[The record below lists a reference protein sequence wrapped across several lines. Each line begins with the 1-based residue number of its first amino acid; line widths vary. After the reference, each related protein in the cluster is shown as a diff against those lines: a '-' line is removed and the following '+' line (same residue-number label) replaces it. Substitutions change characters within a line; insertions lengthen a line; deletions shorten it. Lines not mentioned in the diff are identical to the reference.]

1 MMEFLNILKEGK
13 EYKEQVYALYETA
26 FPKEEQKPISYME
39 KWAEEGK
46 AELLAVV
53 EEREFICLAMNMFS
67 SSAAVLDYF
76 AISPEKR
83 SGGYGGKAVWGELL
97 AVVEEREF
105 ICLAMNMFSSSAAV
119 LDYFAISPEKRSG
132 GYGGK
137 AVWGLV
143 ERFKGQKY
151 VFEIEKQD
159 ELAENA
165 EDRKRRKAFYKKRRI
180 WRQSSQGAR
189 GTV

>member
-53 EEREFICLAMNMFS
+53 EEREFIGLVMNMFS

-76 AISPEKR
+76 AISPEKEAEDMEAKQ
-83 SGGYGGKAVWGELL
+83 SGVSWNGFRDK
-97 AVVEEREF
+97 
-105 ICLAMNMFSSSAAV
+105 NMF
-119 LDYFAISPEKRSG
+119 LKLKNRTIGRKCR
-132 GYGGK
+132 
-137 AVWGLV
+137 
-143 ERFKGQKY
+143 GQ
-151 VFEIEKQD
+151 
-159 ELAENA
+159 
-165 EDRKRRKAFYKKRRI
+165 KRRKAFI
-180 WRQSSQGAR
+180 
-189 GTV
+189 

>member
-53 EEREFICLAMNMFS
+53 EEREFIGLVMNMFS

-83 SGGYGGKAVWGELL
+83 NGGYGGKAV
-97 AVVEEREF
+97 R
-105 ICLAMNMFSSSAAV
+105 
-119 LDYFAISPEKRSG
+119 
-132 GYGGK
+132 
-137 AVWGLV
+137 GLV
-143 ERFKGQKY
+143 ERFQGQKY

-165 EDRKRRKAFYKKRRI
+165 EDRKRRKAFYLRNGLKETGLFVHAYDTDFEILTPDGELIYKQYEDMLKEMLGKDLNLASPSLI
-180 WRQSSQGAR
+180 EEK
-189 GTV
+189 

>member
-53 EEREFICLAMNMFS
+53 EEREFIGLVMNMFS

-83 SGGYGGKAVWGELL
+83 SGGYGGKAVRGSWNGF
-97 AVVEEREF
+97 RDK
-105 ICLAMNMFSSSAAV
+105 NMFLKLKNRTSWQ
-119 LDYFAISPEKRSG
+119 KMQRT
-132 GYGGK
+132 
-137 AVWGLV
+137 
-143 ERFKGQKY
+143 ERGERLF
-151 VFEIEKQD
+151 I
-159 ELAENA
+159 
-165 EDRKRRKAFYKKRRI
+165 
-180 WRQSSQGAR
+180 
-189 GTV
+189 